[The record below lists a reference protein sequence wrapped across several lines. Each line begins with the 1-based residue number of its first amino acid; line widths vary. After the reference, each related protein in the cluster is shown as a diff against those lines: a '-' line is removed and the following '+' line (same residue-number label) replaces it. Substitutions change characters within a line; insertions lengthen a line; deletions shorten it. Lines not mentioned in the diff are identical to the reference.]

1 MKIKNRVVSNL
12 QIKNI
17 IMQKEGKIENME
29 SKRLN
34 QIDEQLLGEVSNLE
48 NITKGAYNIRK
59 NGKGVERQVTE
70 NVNIVTKKD
79 VSGIDIYVK
88 ENTKFEFIHIPVI
101 ITESGLKDLVYNDFH
116 IGKNANVII
125 VAGCGI
131 HNDHHK
137 DSEHDGIHRFYLEE
151 GAKVR
156 YIEKH
161 YGEGN
166 GEGKRILNPVTEVYL
181 KAGSSL
187 EMESVQIKG
196 VTSTIRETK
205 GVLEK
210 DTNFVVTEKI
220 MTDGKQYAKAIF
232 DVQLNGENSST
243 HVTSRSVAT
252 ENSKQEFVS
261 KIYGNEKCFAHSECD
276 AIIKDN
282 AIVTAT
288 PEITANNVEANLIHE
303 AAIGKIAGEQL
314 TKLMTLGLSEKEAEE
329 EIINGFLR

>member
-1 MKIKNRVVSNL
+1 MEKINSAD
-12 QIKNI
+12 
-17 IMQKEGKIENME
+17 KE
-29 SKRLN
+29 
-34 QIDEQLLGEVSNLE
+34 LLKEITGLE
-48 NITKGAYNIRK
+48 TIPEGAYNIRK
-59 NGKGVERQVTE
+59 NGKGIERKVTE

-101 ITESGLKDLVYNDFH
+101 ITESGLKDVVYNDFY

-137 DSEHDGIHRFYLEE
+137 DSQHDGIHRFYLEE
-151 GAKVR
+151 GARVR

-166 GEGKRILNPVTEVYL
+166 GDGKRILNPITEVFL
-181 KAGSSL
+181 KDGSSL

-196 VTSTIRETK
+196 VDSTIRETK
-205 GVLEK
+205 GELGRN
-210 DTNFVVTEKI
+210 TNFVVTEKI
-220 MTDGKQYAKAIF
+220 MTHGNQYAKTIF

-252 ENSKQEFVS
+252 DNSVQEFVS
-261 KIYGNEKCFAHSECD
+261 KIYGNEKCFSHSECD

-282 AIVTAT
+282 AKVTAI
-288 PEITANNVEANLIHE
+288 PEVTANNVEANLIHE
-303 AAIGKIAGEQL
+303 AAIGKIAGEQII
-314 TKLMTLGLSEKEAEE
+314 KLMTLGLTEEEAEQ

>member
-1 MKIKNRVVSNL
+1 MEEKINK
-12 QIKNI
+12 ID
-17 IMQKEGKIENME
+17 KE
-29 SKRLN
+29 
-34 QIDEQLLGEVSNLE
+34 LLGEISNLE
-48 NITKGAYNIRK
+48 NIPKGAYNIRK
-59 NGKGVERQVTE
+59 NGEGIERKVTE
-70 NVNIVTKKD
+70 NINIVTKTDKP
-79 VSGIDIYVK
+79 GIDIYVK

-161 YGEGN
+161 YGEGS
-166 GEGKRILNPVTEVYL
+166 GDGKRILNPVTEVYL

-187 EMESVQIKG
+187 EMESSQIKG
-196 VTSTIRETK
+196 VDSTIRETK
-205 GVLEK
+205 GELEEN
-210 DTNFVVTEKI
+210 TNFVVSEKI
-220 MTDGKQYAKAIF
+220 MTHGKQFAKTIF
-232 DVQLNGENSST
+232 DVQLNGENAST

-252 ENSKQEFVS
+252 EDSEQFFVS
-261 KIYGNEKCFAHSECD
+261 KIYGNNKCFAHSECD

-282 AIVTAT
+282 AKVTAT

-314 TKLMTLGLSEKEAEE
+314 IKLMTLGLSEKEAEE
-329 EIINGFLR
+329 EIIKGFLR

>member
-1 MKIKNRVVSNL
+1 MEEKINE
-12 QIKNI
+12 ID
-17 IMQKEGKIENME
+17 KE
-29 SKRLN
+29 
-34 QIDEQLLGEVSNLE
+34 LLGEISNLE
-48 NITKGAYNIRK
+48 NIPKGAYNIRK
-59 NGKGVERQVTE
+59 NGKGIERKVTE
-70 NVNIVTKKD
+70 NINIVTKTDKP
-79 VSGIDIYVK
+79 GIDIYVK

-161 YGEGN
+161 YGEGS
-166 GEGKRILNPVTEVYL
+166 GDGKRILNPVTEVYL

-187 EMESVQIKG
+187 EMESSQIKG
-196 VTSTIRETK
+196 VDSTIRETK
-205 GVLEK
+205 GELEEN
-210 DTNFVVTEKI
+210 TNFVVSEKI
-220 MTDGKQYAKAIF
+220 MTHGKQFAKTIF
-232 DVQLNGENSST
+232 DVQLNGENAST

-252 ENSKQEFVS
+252 EDSEQFFVS
-261 KIYGNEKCFAHSECD
+261 KIYGNNKCFAHSECD

-282 AIVTAT
+282 AKVTAT

-314 TKLMTLGLSEKEAEE
+314 IKLMTLGLSEKEAEE
-329 EIINGFLR
+329 EIIKGFLR